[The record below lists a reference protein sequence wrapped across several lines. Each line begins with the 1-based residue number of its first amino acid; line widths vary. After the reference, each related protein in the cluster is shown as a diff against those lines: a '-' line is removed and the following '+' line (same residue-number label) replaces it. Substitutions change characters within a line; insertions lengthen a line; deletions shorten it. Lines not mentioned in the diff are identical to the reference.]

1 MVTKNMYQKILE
13 FKKKG
18 YSKAKIVK
26 KLKLDPKT
34 VAKYYRMSEQKYRE
48 YANSLKYREK
58 AFDVQKDDILEV
70 YKENGYQKLNMAGV
84 YDYLEEKNGTLPGTE
99 KTLRNYIEYLVE
111 TNQLEFEANIRVRG
125 KVPEMPFGKQ
135 LQIDFGEYTTRSG
148 LKLYIFSAVLSASRY
163 KYVAL
168 QQRPF
173 TTLDLIGHLLDCFD
187 FIGGLPE
194 ELVIDQDSVMV
205 VSENHGD
212 IIYTQDFNYFIQE
225 MGLRMY
231 VCRKSDPASKGKVEN
246 SIKFIKQN
254 FLSMRDFTSLEEAQE
269 SLMRWLSRRAN
280 GKISQATKR
289 IPAEVI
295 EEERE
300 YFRPLRNSIYRRWSL
315 LGREERIANDEA
327 VISVEERLYSIPKGY
342 RNKTVEIYK
351 TEERVFVFDV
361 HTGEQIA
368 EHTLSLSPGMKIIKR
383 EHHRRDGKTTKQ
395 IKDEVRG
402 KFSLGRW
409 GEFVEANF
417 EVLSRYVRDQCLE
430 AHKHFSG
437 EVDLGCLD
445 KALEFCLEHKTYTMV
460 NLRDTYQYYR
470 GLEDSEG
477 EDILDKL
484 GPHLKEVSR
493 YKKEIQV
500 AKRELG
506 VYKSL
511 VNIVVRMLL

>member
-327 VISVEERLYSIPKGY
+327 VISVDASLLY
-342 RNKTVEIYK
+342 T
-351 TEERVFVFDV
+351 
-361 HTGEQIA
+361 
-368 EHTLSLSPGMKIIKR
+368 SPSP
-383 EHHRRDGKTTKQ
+383 RD
-395 IKDEVRG
+395 
-402 KFSLGRW
+402 
-409 GEFVEANF
+409 
-417 EVLSRYVRDQCLE
+417 
-430 AHKHFSG
+430 
-437 EVDLGCLD
+437 
-445 KALEFCLEHKTYTMV
+445 
-460 NLRDTYQYYR
+460 
-470 GLEDSEG
+470 
-477 EDILDKL
+477 
-484 GPHLKEVSR
+484 
-493 YKKEIQV
+493 
-500 AKRELG
+500 
-506 VYKSL
+506 
-511 VNIVVRMLL
+511 